1 MRGVA
6 TVEERRIQ
14 THRDLKVWQLGMEIA
29 ELIYQTTKAF
39 PDDERFGLISQ
50 LRRAAVSIPAN
61 ISEGNARDSTKEYLR
76 HLSIAV
82 GSLAEIETLVDL
94 ARRLSFGQSSSIHTL
109 SELLSEERRMLRGLQ
124 RSIRAKLDA
133 NCTDL

>member
-61 ISEGNARDSTKEYLR
+61 IAEGNARDSTKEYLR

-133 NCTDL
+133 NRSDL